1 MKITVYSTKGWAGK
15 TPIACNFA
23 FDHDFAVWT
32 NEPYHIYDEL
42 LPEEKF
48 IALDLNQ
55 AFPTIPDDIDII
67 FDLAGSLSASARSIS
82 SAIEQSDWVIV
93 PIYDEYK
100 SILAGLNTLAEVL
113 HLNQNVIVVAT
124 KLQKQRGDNFKDWF
138 KCHSFLN
145 IQNAVHEKIG
155 EDIAVLP
162 LKFSKAFDTMFDD
175 RKSVIQLMESSALA
189 KYQYQDVAK
198 QLQALY
204 SLIFKKNEQ

>member
-1 MKITVYSTKGWAGK
+1 M
-15 TPIACNFA
+15 
-23 FDHDFAVWT
+23 
-32 NEPYHIYDEL
+32 
-42 LPEEKF
+42 
-48 IALDLNQ
+48 
-55 AFPTIPDDIDII
+55 
-67 FDLAGSLSASARSIS
+67 SASARSIS